1 MFYQIGHR
9 DQQIV
14 EDTLAEE
21 SLYQTTIWRTIAST
35 DVERFP
41 DGHESDNRVEEERC
55 NLRSD
60 D

>member
-1 MFYQIGHR
+1 MNR
-9 DQQIV
+9 L
-14 EDTLAEE
+14 TLAEE